1 MDVNTVCPGCL
12 EKTGVGDICPRCG
25 FDRNSHRDSKY
36 LPYGYILS
44 GRYLLGRVL
53 EENGDGITYLAL
65 DTADSTKI
73 RVREFFPDGLCSRN
87 SENGLVIRNGDE
99 FRFRDAL
106 ENFKSLWKKLAHLR
120 GISAIVPVFDIIECN
135 NSVYAVCE
143 YYDDITLRD
152 YLMDNGGF
160 LTWEQA
166 KPLLMPV
173 LSCIKSLHVSGIIH
187 YGISPYTILM
197 GSDGKLRLWGFS
209 IKEIRLFNNTYEN
222 EIYEGYAPIEA
233 YNPSFECSER
243 SDVYSFGAVLYRTL
257 VGITPIDS
265 KIRYTNDQ
273 LVVPAAIA
281 EKMQPCV
288 INALVNSLQVLPEDR
303 TVSVDRMRDE
313 LLATPSV
320 IESANE
326 KREVPSKEQKPQ
338 KKEKVAV
345 TVISRSE
352 DRANAKMKIERLVFA
367 CIILAMIIAFS
378 LLSFTGVITFNK
390 NGSANGENPSD
401 SVKVQESYI
410 TVPNF
415 IGQDKD
421 SQDYKTMYP
430 DLNIVFEQAVIS
442 YTPEN
447 KIVSQSIAA
456 NTRVAPGTQIVLSYY
471 GPSGTVVIPDLTGL
485 TSEEALLTLG
495 SLGLNNVKTVEKNND
510 SGYTQNTVASQ
521 TPEKGEVLTKDAE
534 IVLYVWSEP
543 KSQSNGGTSQRTQ
556 NATSIIDS
564 VFSGIGSLFGR

>member
-1 MDVNTVCPGCL
+1 MDINSICPGCL
-12 EKTGVGDICPRCG
+12 EKTGVSNICPRCG

-44 GRYLLGRVL
+44 ERYMLGKVL

-65 DTADSTKI
+65 DTADGEKI
-73 RVREFFPDGLCSRN
+73 RVREFYPAGLCVRN
-87 SENGLVIRNGDE
+87 SDGTVSPRAGEE
-99 FRFRDAL
+99 FTFRSAF
-106 ENFKSLWKKLAHLR
+106 ESFRSLWRKLAHLR
-120 GISAIVPVFDIIECN
+120 GITAIVPVFDIIEHN
-135 NSVYAVCE
+135 NSVYAVCD
-143 YYDDITLRD
+143 YYDDVTLRD

-173 LSCIKSLHVSGIIH
+173 LSCIKSLHVSGIVH
-187 YGISPYTILM
+187 YGVSPYTLVM
-197 GSDGKLRLWGFS
+197 GNDGKLRLWGFS
-209 IKEIRLFNNTYEN
+209 IKEVRLFNNTYEN
-222 EIYEGYAPIEA
+222 EIFEGYAPIEA

-257 VGITPIDS
+257 VGVTPIDS
-265 KIRYTNDQ
+265 KIRYSNDQ
-273 LVVPAAIA
+273 LVVPAAVA

-288 INALVNSLQVLPEDR
+288 INALVNSLQVLPADR
-303 TVSVDRMRDE
+303 TPDIDRMRDE

-320 IESANE
+320 VESANE
-326 KREVPSKEQKPQ
+326 HRPTHEEKPR

-352 DRANAKMKIERLVFA
+352 DRANAKMKIERLVFV
-367 CIILAMIIAFS
+367 CILLVIVITFS
-378 LLSFTGVITFNK
+378 LLAFTGKISFNK
-390 NGSANGENPSD
+390 NASSDDPTSAGSQA
-401 SVKVQESYI
+401 ESMYV

-421 SQDYKTMYP
+421 SQDYKALYP

-447 KIVSQSIAA
+447 RIVSQSVAA

-471 GPSGTVVIPDLTGL
+471 GPSGTVVLPDLSGL
-485 TSEEALLTLG
+485 TQEDALLTLG
-495 SLGLNNVKTVEKNND
+495 SLGLNNCKVSEKKND
-510 SGYTQNTVASQ
+510 SGYTPNTVGSQ
-521 TPEKGEVLTKDAE
+521 SPQKGEVVTKDKE
-534 IVLYVWSEP
+534 IILYVWGE
-543 KSQSNGGTSQRTQ
+543 SQSGGNSGNTSQGAN

-564 VFSGIGSLFGR
+564 VFSGIGNLFGR

>member
-1 MDVNTVCPGCL
+1 MDINTNCPGCL

-36 LPYGYILS
+36 LPYGYLLS
-44 GRYLLGRVL
+44 GRYLLGKVL
-53 EENGDGITYLAL
+53 EENGDGITYLAF

-73 RVREFFPDGLCSRN
+73 RVREFYPAGLCSRN
-87 SENGLVIRNGDE
+87 AESAVTVIIAKE
-99 FRFRDAL
+99 FRLLDAH
-106 ENFKSLWKKLAHLR
+106 ENIKTLWKKLAHLR
-120 GISAIVPVFDIIECN
+120 GIGAIVPVFDIIEDN
-135 NSVYAVCE
+135 NTVYAVCE

-209 IKEIRLFNNTYEN
+209 IKEVRLFNNTYQN

-326 KREVPSKEQKPQ
+326 KREVPSKNSKPQ

-352 DRANAKMKIERLVFA
+352 DRANAKMKIERLVFV
-367 CIILAMIIAFS
+367 CILLVIVIVFS

-390 NGSANGENPSD
+390 KGSSDGNNPSEA
-401 SVKVQESYI
+401 VQAQEAYV

-421 SQDYKTMYP
+421 SQDYRSMYP
-430 DLNIVFEQAVIS
+430 ELNIVFEQAVIS

-447 KIVSQSIAA
+447 KIVAQSIAA

-471 GPSGTVVIPDLTGL
+471 GPSGTVVIPDLAGL
-485 TSEEALLTLG
+485 T
-495 SLGLNNVKTVEKNND
+495 
-510 SGYTQNTVASQ
+510 
-521 TPEKGEVLTKDAE
+521 
-534 IVLYVWSEP
+534 
-543 KSQSNGGTSQRTQ
+543 
-556 NATSIIDS
+556 
-564 VFSGIGSLFGR
+564 

>member
-1 MDVNTVCPGCL
+1 MDINTICPGCL
-12 EKTGVGDICPRCG
+12 EKTGVGNICPRCG

-36 LPYGYILS
+36 LPYGSILS
-44 GRYLLGRVL
+44 GRYLLGKVL

-73 RVREFFPDGLCSRN
+73 RVREFYPAGLCSRN
-87 SENGLVIRNGDE
+87 ADSAVIIRSGEE

-106 ENFKSLWKKLAHLR
+106 ENFKALWKKLAHLR
-120 GISAIVPVFDIIECN
+120 GISAIVPVFDIIEDN
-135 NSVYAVCE
+135 NTVYAVCE
-143 YYDDITLRD
+143 YYNDITLRD

-209 IKEIRLFNNTYEN
+209 IKEVRLFNNTYQN

-233 YNPSFECSER
+233 YNPSFECSEK

-281 EKMQPCV
+281 ERMQPCV

-303 TVSVDRMRDE
+303 TVNVDRMRDE

-326 KREVPSKEQKPQ
+326 KREVVSKDSKPQ

-352 DRANAKMKIERLVFA
+352 DRANAKMKIERLVFV
-367 CIILAMIIAFS
+367 CILLVIVIVFS

-390 NGSANGENPSD
+390 KNTLDADSPSD
-401 SVKVQESYI
+401 AVQMQESYV

-421 SQDYKTMYP
+421 AQDYQSMYP
-430 DLNIVFEQAVIS
+430 DLNIVFEQSVIS

-447 KIVSQSIAA
+447 KIVAQSIAA

-485 TSEEALLTLG
+485 TREEALLTLG
-495 SLGLNNVKTVEKNND
+495 SLGLNNVKTEEKTND
-510 SGYTQNTVASQ
+510 SGYTRNTVASQ
-521 TPEKGEVLTKDAE
+521 TPEKGEVVTKDKE
-534 IVLYVWSEP
+534 IVLYVWGES
-543 KSQSNGGTSQRTQ
+543 KSTSNSGTSQRTQ

-564 VFSGIGSLFGR
+564 VFGGIGSLFGR

>member
-1 MDVNTVCPGCL
+1 MDINTICPGCL

-36 LPYGYILS
+36 LPYGYLLS
-44 GRYLLGRVL
+44 GRYLLGKVL
-53 EENGDGITYLAL
+53 EENGDGITYLAF

-73 RVREFFPDGLCSRN
+73 RVREFYPAGLCSRN
-87 SENGLVIRNGDE
+87 ADSAVTVISGEE

-106 ENFKSLWKKLAHLR
+106 ENFKTLWKKLAHLR
-120 GISAIVPVFDIIECN
+120 GIGAIVPVFDIIEDN
-135 NSVYAVCE
+135 NTVYAVCE

-209 IKEIRLFNNTYEN
+209 IKEVRLFNNTYQN

-303 TVSVDRMRDE
+303 TVSVERMRDE

-326 KREVPSKEQKPQ
+326 KREVPSKNSKPQ

-352 DRANAKMKIERLVFA
+352 DRANAKMKIERLVFV
-367 CIILAMIIAFS
+367 CILLVIVIVFS

-390 NGSANGENPSD
+390 KGSSDGNNPSEA
-401 SVKVQESYI
+401 VQAQEAYV

-421 SQDYKTMYP
+421 SQDYRSMYP
-430 DLNIVFEQAVIS
+430 ELNIVFEQAVIS

-447 KIVSQSIAA
+447 KIVAQSIAA

-471 GPSGTVVIPDLTGL
+471 GPSGTVVIPDLAGL
-485 TSEEALLTLG
+485 TREEALLTLG
-495 SLGLNNVKTVEKNND
+495 SLGLNNVKTAEKTND

-521 TPEKGEVLTKDAE
+521 TPEKGEVVNKDKE
-534 IVLYVWSEP
+534 IVLYVWGES
-543 KSQSNGGTSQRTQ
+543 KNSSAGGTSQRTQ

>member
-1 MDVNTVCPGCL
+1 MDINTICPGCL

-36 LPYGYILS
+36 LPYGYLLS
-44 GRYLLGRVL
+44 GRYLLGKVL
-53 EENGDGITYLAL
+53 EENGDGITYLAF

-73 RVREFFPDGLCSRN
+73 RVREFYPAGLCSRN
-87 SENGLVIRNGDE
+87 ADSAVTVISGEE

-106 ENFKSLWKKLAHLR
+106 ENFKTLWKKLAHLR
-120 GISAIVPVFDIIECN
+120 GIGAIVPVFDIIEDN
-135 NSVYAVCE
+135 NTVYAVCE

-209 IKEIRLFNNTYEN
+209 IKEVRLFNNTYQN

-303 TVSVDRMRDE
+303 TVSVERMRDE

-326 KREVPSKEQKPQ
+326 KREVSSKNSKPQ

-352 DRANAKMKIERLVFA
+352 DRANAKMKIERLVFV
-367 CIILAMIIAFS
+367 CILLVIVIVFS

-390 NGSANGENPSD
+390 KGSSDGNNPSEA
-401 SVKVQESYI
+401 VQAQEAYV

-421 SQDYKTMYP
+421 SQDYRSMYP
-430 DLNIVFEQAVIS
+430 ELNIVFEQAVIS

-447 KIVSQSIAA
+447 KIVAQSIAA

-471 GPSGTVVIPDLTGL
+471 GPSGTVVIPDLAGL
-485 TSEEALLTLG
+485 TREEALLTLG
-495 SLGLNNVKTVEKNND
+495 SLGLNNVKTSEKTND

-521 TPEKGEVLTKDAE
+521 TPEKGEVVNKDKE
-534 IVLYVWSEP
+534 IVLYVWGES
-543 KSQSNGGTSQRTQ
+543 KNSSAGGTSQRTQ